1 MRILVTGASG
11 FIGTALCRELRVRGH
26 VVRAAVRGAADEEPD
41 RLERAVVAD
50 IAGEFDRGALLD
62 GIDAVVHLAAIA
74 HRKAGEA
81 ALRRVNVE
89 GAARLARA
97 AAGHVRR
104 FVFLSSVKV
113 HGEESGAR
121 AFSETDMPR
130 PEDAYGRAK
139 LESERSLHEIAAGS
153 RMELAV
159 LRPPLVYGPGVKG
172 NFLRLLGWVNSGWP
186 VPLGAVE
193 NRRSL
198 IYVGNLVDAIA
209 RCVERPEASG
219 TFLVSDEESPS
230 TPELVSRI
238 ANALGR
244 RARMWPVPVSWLRL
258 AGRITRREEEVR
270 RLVGSLAV
278 DMSLVRTKL
287 GWQPP
292 FTLDQGLAET
302 ARWFG
307 SARRQA

>member
-26 VVRAAVRGAADEEPD
+26 FVRAAVRSAADEEPD
-41 RLERAVVAD
+41 RPERVVVTD
-50 IAGEFDRGALLD
+50 IAGEFDRGALLH
-62 GIDAVVHLAAIA
+62 GIDAVVHLAAVG
-74 HRKAGEA
+74 HRAVDEA
-81 ALRRVNVE
+81 MLRRINVE
-89 GAARLARA
+89 GATRLARA

-104 FVFLSSVKV
+104 FVFLSSVKA
-113 HGEESGAR
+113 HGEESSGR

-139 LESERSLHEIAAGS
+139 LEAERSLREIAAGS
-153 RMELAV
+153 GMDLAV

-172 NFLRLLGWVNSGWP
+172 NFLRLLRWVDSGWP
-186 VPLGAVE
+186 LPLARIR

-209 RCVERPEASG
+209 RCVERPEANG
-219 TFLVSDEESPS
+219 TFLVSDDESPS

-278 DMSLVRTKL
+278 DMSLARTEF

-292 FTLDQGLAET
+292 FTLSQGLAET
-302 ARWFG
+302 AAWYR
-307 SARRQA
+307 STRR